1 MTLLFFL
8 KLLGEYAFYFILANY
23 FARQSGGQGLPMALV
38 FLPPAVICLSS
49 VLHTK
54 KPALEKL
61 PLLLL
66 LPAFWLLSHR
76 ADQAVYLLA
85 CAYGCVLVF
94 RHVYQH
100 SYDTAVSNFQ
110 RCAAILVLVY
120 PLLCLVSGGR
130 QALEQGVPLALLFL
144 GVSILQMRM
153 LRHDDQ
159 TLNDRRFLFQNLL
172 ALAGVTCLGLLAS
185 SQVFLGLLR
194 TIGAFFY
201 NTVVL
206 TVIRLGLAVVLGVC
220 WAASQLY
227 GLFDHEYTSPSAQQ
241 IQLDLG
247 GPLSDMEYAEI
258 TGAPH
263 WVQYLVQG
271 LLIALLVAAVAYILY
286 KLAARRP
293 QDHRQAAFT
302 DQRERLERAQP
313 LPRRELFSPR
323 DPRHAVRHYYLKFL
337 RDAAKRGVTITPE
350 CTTEDIERRA
360 RACYGAPLLEQLRRN
375 YLQARYSPDPIPRSL
390 AKETK
395 QLYNEIIHS
404 VQKQEEDNK

>member
-38 FLPPAVICLSS
+38 FLPPAVVCLSS

-100 SYDTAVSNFQ
+100 SYDTAVANFQ

-227 GLFDHEYTSPSAQQ
+227 GLFDHEYTPPSAQQ

-247 GPLSDMEYAEI
+247 GPLPDMEYAEI

-313 LPRRELFSPR
+313 LPRRELFSPGI
-323 DPRHAVRHYYLKFL
+323 PAMPC
-337 RDAAKRGVTITPE
+337 G
-350 CTTEDIERRA
+350 TT
-360 RACYGAPLLEQLRRN
+360 
-375 YLQARYSPDPIPRSL
+375 
-390 AKETK
+390 T
-395 QLYNEIIHS
+395 
-404 VQKQEEDNK
+404 

>member
-38 FLPPAVICLSS
+38 FLPPAVVCLSS

-100 SYDTAVSNFQ
+100 SYDTAVANFQ

-227 GLFDHEYTSPSAQQ
+227 GLFDHEYTPPSAQQ

-247 GPLSDMEYAEI
+247 GPLPDMEYAEI

-302 DQRERLERAQP
+302 RPAGAAGTSPAPAPAGAFLPPGSPPCRAAL
-313 LPRRELFSPR
+313 LPEVPAGRSQAG
-323 DPRHAVRHYYLKFL
+323 RHHHAGMHH
-337 RDAAKRGVTITPE
+337 RGH
-350 CTTEDIERRA
+350 RA
-360 RACYGAPLLEQLRRN
+360 PGPGLLRRPFAGTAAAQLLAGP
-375 YLQARYSPDPIPRSL
+375 LQPGPHPPQPCQGDQ
-390 AKETK
+390 T
-395 QLYNEIIHS
+395 II
-404 VQKQEEDNK
+404 